1 MEDIFALA
9 QHNQQCARE
18 VLQSTQIMELWQS
31 IGAQVNLIGSLK
43 MGLLMKHLD
52 IDMHL
57 HTPTV
62 NIEDDFKVM
71 SRLACTPN
79 LQSIMYHNLLDT
91 EEACLEWHAHY
102 KDNDNRIWQLDMIHI
117 VKGSKYDGYFEEVA
131 NHIMSIITPE
141 QKNTILRIKYD
152 TPENESIRG
161 IEYYKAVIESGID
174 NYADFHQWRKVQ
186 PAESIIEW
194 MP

>member
-9 QHNQQCARE
+9 QQNQQCARE

-31 IGAQVNLIGSLK
+31 IGAEVNLIGSLK

-57 HTPTV
+57 YTPTIS
-62 NIEDDFKVM
+62 IEDDFKVM

-79 LQSIMYHNLLDT
+79 LQSIMYNNLLDT
-91 EEACLEWHAHY
+91 EEACLEWHALY
-102 KDNDNRIWQLDMIHI
+102 KDNHNRIWQLDMIHI
-117 VKGSKYDGYFEEVA
+117 VKNSKYDGYFEQVA
-131 NHIMSIITPE
+131 NRIMSIITPE
-141 QKNTILRIKYD
+141 QKKTILRLKYD
-152 TPENESIRG
+152 TPDNESIRG
-161 IEYYKAVIESGID
+161 IDYYKAVIESGID
-174 NYADFHQWRKVQ
+174 NYADFQRWRKAQ
-186 PAESIIEW
+186 PTEAIIEW

>member
-9 QHNQQCARE
+9 QQNQQCARE

-31 IGAQVNLIGSLK
+31 IGAEVNLIGSLK

-57 HTPTV
+57 YTPTIS
-62 NIEDDFKVM
+62 IEDDFKVM

-79 LQSIMYHNLLDT
+79 LQSIMYNNLLDT
-91 EEACLEWHAHY
+91 EEACLEWHALY
-102 KDNDNRIWQLDMIHI
+102 KDNNNRIWQLDMIHI
-117 VKGSKYDGYFEEVA
+117 VKNSKYDGYFEQVA
-131 NHIMSIITPE
+131 NRIMSIITPE
-141 QKNTILRIKYD
+141 QKKTILRLKYD
-152 TPENESIRG
+152 TPDNESIRG

-174 NYADFHQWRKVQ
+174 NYADFHRWRKAQ
-186 PAESIIEW
+186 PAEAIIEW

>member
-9 QHNQQCARE
+9 QQNQQCARE

-57 HTPTV
+57 YTPEV
-62 NIEDDFKVM
+62 NIEDDFRVM

-79 LQSIMYHNLLDT
+79 LQSIMYRNLLDT

-117 VKGSKYDGYFEEVA
+117 VKNSKYDGYFEQVA
-131 NHIMSIITPE
+131 NRIMSVITSE
-141 QKNTILRIKYD
+141 QKKTILRLKYD
-152 TPENESIRG
+152 TPNTESIRG

-174 NYADFHQWRKVQ
+174 NYPDFHQWRKEQ
-186 PAESIIEW
+186 AAEAIIEW

>member
-57 HTPTV
+57 YTPTV

-117 VKGSKYDGYFEEVA
+117 VKDSKYDGYFEEVA
-131 NHIMSIITPE
+131 NRIMSIITPE
-141 QKNTILRIKYD
+141 QKKTILRIKYD